1 MFLSKTANVKSN
13 IWSIKCKHL
22 IWTSQQFVCNF
33 APKWCHVTSLKDA
46 FILKER
52 TSKKWCDSSHLQ
64 MTRYW
69 KQRWSECGS
78 DHTQIWTPSNSNMQ
92 NCETLPPTLGLAL
105 TGWSEMLSCG
115 AAWGGGGADITNW
128 ETFLEAAD
136 TRSCRGA
143 SYRRALAAI
152 YKSIILMMPVKISP
166 VLSLVTYFKNRVC
179 RTQSPKPAQSGCL
192 LPLSLCLYSHS
203 QQTASSRGFCEETG
217 SRPSLSLFLM
227 AYT

>member
-1 MFLSKTANVKSN
+1 MANIKSN

-33 APKWCHVTSLKDA
+33 APKWCHVISLKDA
-46 FILKER
+46 FIRKER
-52 TSKKWCDSSHLQ
+52 TSEKWCNSSHLQ

-69 KQRWSECGS
+69 KQRWSESGS
-78 DHTQIWTPSNSNMQ
+78 DRTLIWAPSNSNMQ
-92 NCETLPPTLGLAL
+92 NCETLLPALVLVL
-105 TGWSEMLSCG
+105 TGWSEMLNCA
-115 AAWGGGGADITNW
+115 AAWAGGGGTIW

-143 SYRRALAAI
+143 SYLRALAAI
-152 YKSIILMMPVKISP
+152 YKSVILKISVKISP
-166 VLSLVTYFKNRVC
+166 VLVTYFKNRVC

-203 QQTASSRGFCEETG
+203 QQTGSSRGFCEETG
-217 SRPSLSLFLM
+217 SRPSLPLFLM